1 MFFTFRR
8 VIRARAL
15 LWQTDRSCHVSMSS
29 LTSWTSPRKS
39 LSLSSMWVD
48 NAKQVRMGNHSV
60 WVALDMRDEDR
71 KTNVR
76 CSLKQAHLR
85 FRLLIKWSKFTVTVY
100 LTMKMQPSIDSGD
113 RDDTRLCAYAQAL
126 SISWWGS
133 ITNFSHSPDAYN
145 SIDYWKC
152 RLNKDPGNPAEGYV
166 LSDRRIVRCS
176 KSHRNHL
183 SHREL
188 EVRVDVVLNALQTA
202 LVSN

>member
-1 MFFTFRR
+1 
-8 VIRARAL
+8 
-15 LWQTDRSCHVSMSS
+15 
-29 LTSWTSPRKS
+29 
-39 LSLSSMWVD
+39 MWVD
-48 NAKQVRMGNHSV
+48 NAKQVRMGNYSV
-60 WVALDMRDEDR
+60 WVALAMRDEDR
-71 KTNVR
+71 K
-76 CSLKQAHLR
+76 CSLKQAQVQAVSQM
-85 FRLLIKWSKFTVTVY
+85 IKVY
-100 LTMKMQPSIDSGD
+100 GLPNNDNAAKHYIDSGD

-126 SISWWGS
+126 SISWWGL

-152 RLNKDPGNPAEGYV
+152 CLNKDPGNPAEGYV